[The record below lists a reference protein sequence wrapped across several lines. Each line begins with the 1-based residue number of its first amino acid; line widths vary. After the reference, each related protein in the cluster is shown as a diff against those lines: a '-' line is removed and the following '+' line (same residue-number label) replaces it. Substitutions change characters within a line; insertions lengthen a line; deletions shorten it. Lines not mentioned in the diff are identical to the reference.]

1 MTAPWVAGEAVNAQ
15 KMYDRIE
22 ARLDALDA
30 IVLNRPIFL
39 ARQTVAQ
46 ALTTGTNTSITFTTH
61 DTDTAGGHSTVTNT
75 SRYTCQSTGLFI
87 VMGLVSYATNATGS
101 RGAQFYV
108 NGSPLSASRVLLNT
122 STGTG
127 SLPAGVATMRIV
139 SLTAGDYIELLG
151 LQNSGGSL
159 NTSVSGQDAS
169 MFALYGL
176 GA

>member
-1 MTAPWVAGEAVNAQ
+1 MTTPWADLELVNAQ

-22 ARLDALDA
+22 ARLA
-30 IVLNRPIFL
+30 VLESRVLSRPIFL
-39 ARQTVAQ
+39 ARQTVATT
-46 ALTTGTNTSITFTTH
+46 LTTGTNTSITFTTH

-75 SRYTCQSTGLFI
+75 SRYTCQVTGQFI
-87 VMGLVSYATNATGS
+87 AVGLISYVTNVTGS

-108 NGSPLSASRVLLNT
+108 NGSPLSATRTLLNT

-127 SLPAGVATMRIV
+127 SLPAGITTGRLV

-151 LQNSGGSL
+151 LQNSGGNL
-159 NTSVSGQDAS
+159 ATSVSGQDAS

-176 GA
+176 